1 MTKNI
6 KYKMLL
12 KWNGHVKRRDE
23 GHVLRSMLDAPI
35 PGKRQTGRPKT
46 RWKDSCKRGMESVGI
61 RRRTHGTEQT
71 GIMIFNTI
79 PATPD
84 NGKSPGEEE
93 KKFANLVPN
102 LAKQIRNPT
111 SKYFRNFVK
120 E

>member
-1 MTKNI
+1 
-6 KYKMLL
+6 
-12 KWNGHVKRRDE
+12 
-23 GHVLRSMLDAPI
+23 MLDAPI

-46 RWKDSCKRGMESVGI
+46 RWKDSCKRGMESV
-61 RRRTHGTEQT
+61 